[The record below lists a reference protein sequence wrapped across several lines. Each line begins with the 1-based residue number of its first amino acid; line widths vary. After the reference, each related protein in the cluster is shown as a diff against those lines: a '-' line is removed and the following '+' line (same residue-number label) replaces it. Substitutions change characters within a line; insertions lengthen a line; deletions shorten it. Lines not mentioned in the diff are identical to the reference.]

1 MENRVAIE
9 KNYFS
14 TYGWEVD
21 DAYYKI
27 NDDYIQLADHDC
39 QLDKKGKPIPTWLFA
54 VDVFRNKAQRDLG
67 SAPLA
72 VNRLEVQIT
81 DSVDATDDG
90 EMKTK
95 AYEKLKTLT
104 SSFIKEGKD
113 V

>member
-1 MENRVAIE
+1 MDN
-9 KNYFS
+9 
-14 TYGWEVD
+14 
-21 DAYYKI
+21 
-27 NDDYIQLADHDC
+27 
-39 QLDKKGKPIPTWLFA
+39 KGKPIPTWLFA

-81 DSVDATDDG
+81 DSVDVTDDG
-90 EMKTK
+90 VMKTK

-113 V
+113 VWLDKWQSICHNILLLTLIII